1 MKFALLTPLAPSKNR
16 RDTVRPAPIPCLEK
30 KATIRPQVK
39 TPIIPLLIFKEG
51 QGVVIPSSLYRNYPF
66 IFLLL
71 IGLCQCQPSLSS
83 QEKKLMGEWKIDSIY
98 QYVNGF
104 SQTKRIPE
112 RDWSTFEYLPQGIM
126 AEKREEQQKRYRYR
140 LIAADSL
147 IYTDSTGT
155 LLSGFRILKLDD
167 QRLVLKKIRQPYL
180 SGKNQHLYEIRYF
193 SKMQPDSP
201 TSSARSGP

>member
-1 MKFALLTPLAPSKNR
+1 MKFALLPPLAPPENR
-16 RDTVRPAPIPCLEK
+16 KGIARRAPIPF
-30 KATIRPQVK
+30 
-39 TPIIPLLIFKEG
+39 LIFKEG
-51 QGVVIPSSLYRNYPF
+51 PGVVIPLSLFSSYSF
-66 IFLLL
+66 IFFLL
-71 IGLCQCQPSLSS
+71 IGLCQCQPSLPS

-104 SQTKRIPE
+104 SLTKRIPE

-126 AEKREEQQKRYRYR
+126 AEKREEQQKRYRYQ

-167 QRLVLKKIRQPYL
+167 QRLVLKKVRQPFL
-180 SGKNQHLYEIRYF
+180 SGKNQHLYEIRFF
-193 SKMQPDSP
+193 SKMQPDG
-201 TSSARSGP
+201 TTVSARSGP

>member
-1 MKFALLTPLAPSKNR
+1 
-16 RDTVRPAPIPCLEK
+16 
-30 KATIRPQVK
+30 
-39 TPIIPLLIFKEG
+39 
-51 QGVVIPSSLYRNYPF
+51 
-66 IFLLL
+66 
-71 IGLCQCQPSLSS
+71 
-83 QEKKLMGEWKIDSIY
+83 MGEWKIDSIY

-104 SQTKRIPE
+104 SLTKRIPE

-126 AEKREEQQKRYRYR
+126 AEKREEQQKRYRYQ

-201 TSSARSGP
+201 TASARSGP